1 MSKLVKFKLWTF
13 TPNINITNGL
23 QNGSMIDIMIV
34 KDSILVRLLYINK
47 IEFLNICTMLSVSKF
62 LMNFLLVLKT

>member
-34 KDSILVRLLYINK
+34 NDSILVRLLYINK
-47 IEFLNICTMLSVSKF
+47 IEFLNICTMLSVSKI
-62 LMNFLLVLKT
+62 LMDFLLVLKT